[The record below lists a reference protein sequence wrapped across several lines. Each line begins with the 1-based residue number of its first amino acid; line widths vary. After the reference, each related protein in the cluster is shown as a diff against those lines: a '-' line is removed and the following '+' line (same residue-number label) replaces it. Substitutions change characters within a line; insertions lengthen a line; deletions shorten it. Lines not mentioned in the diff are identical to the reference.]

1 MKSRHRLPIITP
13 ILIGFSLLLIGVAEI
28 TALWALTKVILPT
41 SISSPSVEE
50 VKPAKFSPQIYQL
63 EIANN
68 RIKLIPKTIYTTTTS
83 PKLALTQALEQ
94 LLARPIDF
102 NPVSTIP
109 QQTRLLH
116 LDITKDGVYVD
127 LSKEFAQGGGSSS
140 MIYRVAQVIYTATS
154 IDSQSPVF
162 LSIEGQ
168 PLNDDYPLGGEG
180 LTLEYPM
187 TRQQFNR
194 EFLAEY

>member
-1 MKSRHRLPIITP
+1 MKSRDRLPSITP
-13 ILIGFSLLLIGVAEI
+13 ILIGFSLLLIGVAQI
-28 TALWALTKVILPT
+28 SALWALTKVVLPT
-41 SISSPSVEE
+41 SIKSPSVEE
-50 VKPAKFSPQIYQL
+50 VKPAKFSPQVYQL
-63 EIANN
+63 EIVNN
-68 RIKLIPKTIYTTTTS
+68 RIQLTSRTIYTTTTS
-83 PKLALTQALEQ
+83 SKLALTQALEK
-94 LLARPIDF
+94 LLAQPIVF

-140 MIYRVAQVIYTATS
+140 MIYRVAQVLYTATS

-162 LSIEGQ
+162 LSIEGK
-168 PLNDDYPLGGEG
+168 PLNDNYQLGGEG

-194 EFLAEY
+194 EFLAE